1 MIKRIGLLAVA
12 LLGAPIAA
20 QAAIIEI
27 DYSGRINYT
36 QGTGLGYNPG
46 DSVSGKLRVDL
57 SKSVGNVSVTPGK
70 FSHHTP
76 LTHDMVTG
84 YLPANAGQPMDF
96 VDIYNNSYSTYD
108 GRLVDY
114 LSVFDGTRET
124 LANGE
129 DSLTSQLQLSF
140 NFNGIDWIK
149 SYNLASLN
157 ITTQDAFT
165 LSPSF
170 GAIANYLRQ
179 KNEYGQFEYIND
191 VAYFS
196 FDSVK
201 ISQVSEP
208 GSIALLLLGALGL
221 VSRRKTA

>member
-12 LLGAPIAA
+12 LLAPMAT

-36 QGTGLGYNPG
+36 QGSGLGYNLG
-46 DSVSGKLRVDL
+46 DTVSGKLRVDL
-57 SKSVGNVSVTPGK
+57 SKSIGNVSVTPER

-84 YLPANAGQPMDF
+84 YLPANTGQPMDF

-114 LSVFDGTRET
+114 LGIFDGTREI

-149 SYNLASLN
+149 SYSLANLN
-157 ITTQDAFT
+157 IAIQDAFT

-179 KNEYGQFEYIND
+179 KNDYGQFEYIND
-191 VAYFS
+191 VAYFR

-221 VSRRKTA
+221 AVRRKIV

>member
-12 LLGAPIAA
+12 LLGAPLVA

-36 QGTGLGYNPG
+36 QGSGLGYNLG
-46 DSVSGKLRVDL
+46 DTVSGKLRVDL
-57 SKSVGNVSVTPGK
+57 SKSIGNVSATPEK
-70 FSHHTP
+70 FSYHTP
-76 LTHDMVTG
+76 LAHDMVTG

-96 VDIYNNSYSTYD
+96 VDVYNNSYSTYD

-149 SYNLASLN
+149 SYNITNVN
-157 ITTQDAFT
+157 IATQDAFT
-165 LSPSF
+165 LGSSF

-179 KNEYGQFEYIND
+179 KNEYGQFEYTND

-196 FDSVK
+196 FDSVN

-208 GSIALLLLGALGL
+208 GSIVLLLLGALGL
-221 VSRRKTA
+221 AARRKTA